1 MVLEG
6 GLHLAC
12 GFIDVDVH
20 GQVVALAQGGASRK
34 GGVAHRIGR
43 VRPDGH
49 AHERVAAVTLD
60 ERLALADV
68 LVVVR
73 GPGGREADDDA
84 CGRAAQP
91 RLAKAFSGGFG
102 EEVEVRTAGDARAD
116 HFDARDQ
123 AAVVHEFRT
132 HEASLGG
139 PDLLGE
145 PVHEGKVGAP
155 AAKQVHGRVRVKV
168 DEAGHDDACGQ
179 AHRLRLETRVADS
192 GGLGRKNVCDAA
204 AREDDGVILQNGVS
218 GNDGNDPAG
227 LDERVGG
234 HAQPHDF

>member
-1 MVLEG
+1 MSAS
-6 GLHLAC
+6 HLLMYSSS
-12 GFIDVDVH
+12 F
-20 GQVVALAQGGASRK
+20 
-34 GGVAHRIGR
+34 
-43 VRPDGH
+43 
-49 AHERVAAVTLD
+49 
-60 ERLALADV
+60 
-68 LVVVR
+68 
-73 GPGGREADDDA
+73 
-84 CGRAAQP
+84 AAQ
-91 RLAKAFSGGFG
+91 
-102 EEVEVRTAGDARAD
+102 AD
-116 HFDARDQ
+116 DQ